1 MWLKEINSHFSKAE
15 MQIANRNLKRCS
27 VLLII
32 REMQIKTIMRYYLT
46 PVRIAIIK
54 KNTNNISE
62 DVEKKEPS
70 HSVGRNVNWCS
81 HCGKQ
86 TGGFSKN

>member
-54 KNTNNISE
+54 KNTNQNHNE
-62 DVEKKEPS
+62 VLPHPCQDGHHQKE
-70 HSVGRNVNWCS
+70 H
-81 HCGKQ
+81 K
-86 TGGFSKN
+86 